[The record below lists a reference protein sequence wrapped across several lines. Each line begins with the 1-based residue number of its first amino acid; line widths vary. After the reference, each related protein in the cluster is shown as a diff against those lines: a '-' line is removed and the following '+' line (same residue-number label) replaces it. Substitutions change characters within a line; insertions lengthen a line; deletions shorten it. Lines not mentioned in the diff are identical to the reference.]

1 VSKFK
6 TSLTSLNSNYQVRT
20 HFARPNWKK
29 VFSKMCS
36 KHCNGR
42 IGQLVSIKH
51 IAQFYLYV
59 SLFFVFFYSR
69 ISKIFFH
76 SSFSD
81 IMVVMIR
88 IRGILLWC
96 TSFGQRTKQALLRV
110 QWKGSNKIWVPQ
122 GALLR
127 NLDGALP
134 TVLKVNRVTSQLK
147 PIILV
152 T

>member
-1 VSKFK
+1 MVSIEPHFNVKIGVSKFK
-6 TSLTSLNSNYQVRT
+6 TSLTLNSNYQVRT

-51 IAQFYLYV
+51 IKYLTFITYLYQAYNAV
-59 SLFFVFFYSR
+59 LFMSHFFL
-69 ISKIFFH
+69 
-76 SSFSD
+76 SSFIHVSEKYCFNILLFSFTD
-81 IMVVMIR
+81 IMVIMIR

-110 QWKGSNKIWVPQ
+110 Q
-122 GALLR
+122 
-127 NLDGALP
+127 
-134 TVLKVNRVTSQLK
+134 
-147 PIILV
+147 
-152 T
+152 